1 MTQRFTLTMRDEEI
15 LTALT
20 LRVRFLSLA
29 QIARTWWSEASQP
42 EAAALARIKLLRRAG
57 LLQPFHAMAHPELAL
72 VAPIILWQPG
82 EAVPNFGAA
91 SYQLISRWTQTVIAT
106 PSVIATSGAGN
117 RFGGSGGRFPRQSE
131 HTHDLHMGAL
141 FLQFRQRFPNL
152 MPYWISEERL
162 REEKSA
168 GEKLPDALLRTPDS
182 ARVIEFGG
190 AYRKEKLAR
199 FHEHCAGNLLPY
211 ELW

>member
-1 MTQRFTLTMRDEEI
+1 MTQRFTLTRRDEEI

-29 QIARTWWSEASQP
+29 QIARTWWSQASQP
-42 EAAALARIKLLRRAG
+42 EAAAQARIKLLRRAG
-57 LLQPFHAMAHPELAL
+57 LLQSFHAMAHPELAL

-141 FLQFRQRFPNL
+141 FLQFRQRFPDL
-152 MPYWISEERL
+152 LPYWISEERL
-162 REEKSA
+162 REEKPS
-168 GEKLPDALLRTPDS
+168 GESLPDALLRSPERTC
-182 ARVIEFGG
+182 VIEFGG
-190 AYRKEKLAR
+190 AYRKEKLLR
-199 FHEHCAGNLLPY
+199 FHESCADNFLPY
-211 ELW
+211 EIW